1 MSLEQAAAALLV
13 KNDQLKREIEHLRS
27 LVSLFQENQ
36 MLTSRTHSSSDSTLT
51 DLTGSKHSD
60 RWHSS
65 IDEQQFMRDLHQ
77 NRPNMN
83 FRTSSPVNF
92 KSNMNFR
99 TSSPVNFKSFLQS
112 SVLKNAEEAEEL
124 HSQADVPPFA
134 LGHPRL
140 LGEIAYQLDRRI
152 LSYVF
157 QAHQRL
163 YGFILLNIPQRIV
176 EVSTHPLT
184 GHMDEAYRLYLS
196 NRFTDLMESLG
207 KLGYKLA
214 LHAPFCEFIVNSYG
228 ILKERPRK
236 GSSQWAEYNN
246 PDFLIKMIE
255 NIAPRRLQKD
265 MLLVLSCL
273 CYLSTKDKKP
283 LLAW

>member
-1 MSLEQAAAALLV
+1 LL
-13 KNDQLKREIEHLRS
+13 S
-27 LVSLFQENQ
+27 
-36 MLTSRTHSSSDSTLT
+36 TSSHSS
-51 DLTGSKHSD
+51 KY
-60 RWHSS
+60 
-65 IDEQQFMRDLHQ
+65 
-77 NRPNMN
+77 
-83 FRTSSPVNF
+83 
-92 KSNMNFR
+92 
-99 TSSPVNFKSFLQS
+99 SFS
-112 SVLKNAEEAEEL
+112 
-124 HSQADVPPFA
+124 
-134 LGHPRL
+134 GHPRL

>member
-13 KNDQLKREIEHLRS
+13 KNDQLKREIEHLRY
-27 LVSLFQENQ
+27 LVNLLQDNQ
-36 MLTSRTHSSSDSTLT
+36 MLTSRTHSSSDSILT

-60 RWHSS
+60 QWHSS
-65 IDEQQFMRDLHQ
+65 IEEQQFMRDLHQ
-77 NRPNMN
+77 NRPNVN

-112 SVLKNAEEAEEL
+112 SVLKNAQEAEEL
-124 HSQADVPPFA
+124 QSQADVPPFA

-176 EVSTHPLT
+176 EVTPVSERNLQPSREFLLIQVQLRVKVKGEHSPS
-184 GHMDEAYRLYLS
+184 DRAYGRGVSALS
-196 NRFTDLMESLG
+196 LQQV
-207 KLGYKLA
+207 
-214 LHAPFCEFIVNSYG
+214 H
-228 ILKERPRK
+228 RPHGVARQA
-236 GSSQWAEYNN
+236 GVQISS
-246 PDFLIKMIE
+246 
-255 NIAPRRLQKD
+255 PRS
-265 MLLVLSCL
+265 VL
-273 CYLSTKDKKP
+273 
-283 LLAW
+283 

>member
-13 KNDQLKREIEHLRS
+13 KNDQLKWEIEHLRS
-27 LVSLFQENQ
+27 IVNMLQENQ
-36 MLTSRTHSSSDSTLT
+36 MLTSRTYSSSDSTRT
-51 DLTGSKHSD
+51 DLTGSKQSD
-60 RWHSS
+60 RRHSS
-65 IDEQQFMRDLHQ
+65 IDERQFMRDLHQ
-77 NRPNMN
+77 NTSNRN

-92 KSNMNFR
+92 R
-99 TSSPVNFKSFLQS
+99 SFLQS
-112 SVLKNAEEAEEL
+112 SVVKNAEEAQEL
-124 HSQADVPPFA
+124 QSQADVFPSA
-134 LGHPRL
+134 LGNERL

-157 QAHQRL
+157 QAHPRL
-163 YGFILLNIPQRIV
+163 YGFILLNIPQRII

-184 GHMDEAYRLYLS
+184 GHVDEAYQLYLS
-196 NRFTDLMESLG
+196 KRYTDLMESLG

-236 GSSQWAEYNN
+236 GSSKWAECNN
-246 PDFLIKMIE
+246 RDFLIKIIE

-265 MLLVLSCL
+265 MLLMLSCL

>member
-13 KNDQLKREIEHLRS
+13 KNDQLKREIEHLRY
-27 LVSLFQENQ
+27 LVNLLQDNQ
-36 MLTSRTHSSSDSTLT
+36 MLTSRTHSSSDSILT
-51 DLTGSKHSD
+51 DLTGK
-60 RWHSS
+60 
-65 IDEQQFMRDLHQ
+65 FPL
-77 NRPNMN
+77 
-83 FRTSSPVNF
+83 
-92 KSNMNFR
+92 
-99 TSSPVNFKSFLQS
+99 L
-112 SVLKNAEEAEEL
+112 
-124 HSQADVPPFA
+124 PPGGSLGLFYN
-134 LGHPRL
+134 GHPRL

-184 GHMDEAYRLYLS
+184 GHMDEAYQLYLS
-196 NRFTDLMESLG
+196 NRYTDLMESLG

-236 GSSQWAEYNN
+236 GSSKWAEYNN

>member
-51 DLTGSKHSD
+51 DLTGK
-60 RWHSS
+60 
-65 IDEQQFMRDLHQ
+65 FPL
-77 NRPNMN
+77 
-83 FRTSSPVNF
+83 
-92 KSNMNFR
+92 
-99 TSSPVNFKSFLQS
+99 L
-112 SVLKNAEEAEEL
+112 
-124 HSQADVPPFA
+124 PPGGS